1 MRKLR
6 LRDHVYVA
14 PTPSGAHI
22 LTLDGPVSLTGPS
35 VARWIEALAPRLD
48 GRFSVEEITSGLP
61 EAHAAMATSLI
72 TRLCEA
78 GLVREVSDGD
88 SPAIADPPSADAAE
102 LSYLAAHG
110 VPAGAALA
118 RFRRLAVVVVADDD
132 WATAVADALRR
143 CGAVNVRTHTAVDDP
158 PADDLPVDL
167 LLHVTGA
174 ADVESHRRVERLAR
188 RRGAVAAYALLDGA
202 DVWLTP
208 VLLPDSG
215 GDAAPAPSSLLA
227 RLPEAPETATPI
239 AEVHRTVA
247 VAQLVRAAFGW
258 VTDTGDPRRAGKV
271 ARLGPDLVTRR
282 LHCLPHPFCAPV
294 AAPDPDGLLARV
306 AALRGS
312 PAVADGDFSTSAVR
326 AADDTLG
333 PFRYLPDDAVAQ
345 SPLTVA
351 RAQARDPLAR
361 GLGCDAAGAAVR
373 AVAFDYPTARVE
385 AARRALTRYA
395 GLMVDPRRLVDGA
408 GRPLAPGDAEA
419 DDLHRLL
426 RAGLPDGHVYGLDL
440 ASGTVL
446 PVPVATVFTRVAGAG
461 AAPVGLGEGFGPS
474 WDAAVA
480 RGLAS
485 HWSYDPE
492 LTDDAAGRPVGVEAT
507 DLDDVGR
514 RCLTLLTE
522 FGEVPQVHD
531 HGGRYGVTALSFRR
545 DGVTVARASGVGV
558 DAWRQG
564 LLEVAFVVQEL
575 VHGGRYRPPAAD
587 ATRAGTP
594 VPVDVGF
601 DVAAAVAG
609 LAATGR
615 RAVVVPLDHDP
626 AVAAIAANPM
636 KVVIVNG

>member
-72 TRLCEA
+72 TRLREA
-78 GLVREVSDGD
+78 GVVREVPDGD
-88 SPAIADPPSADAAE
+88 ARAIADPPSADVAE
-102 LSYLAAHG
+102 LSYLDAHG
-110 VPAGAALA
+110 VPAEAALA

-132 WATAVADALRR
+132 WSTAVADALRR
-143 CGAVNVRTHTAVDDP
+143 CGAADVRTHPAADP

-174 ADVESHRRVERLAR
+174 ADGESHRRIERLAR
-188 RRGAVAAYALLDGA
+188 WRGAAAAYALLDGA

-208 VLLPDSG
+208 VLPPGSG

-227 RLPEAPETATPI
+227 RLPEAPQTAAPI

-258 VTDTGDPRRAGKV
+258 ATDTGAPRRAGKLT
-271 ARLGPDLVTRR
+271 RLGPDLATRR

-294 AAPDPDGLLARV
+294 AAPDPDGFLARV

-312 PAVADGDFSTSAVR
+312 PAVADRDFSTSAVR

-333 PFRYLPDDAVAQ
+333 PFRYLSDDAVAQ

-446 PVPVATVFTRVAGAG
+446 PVPVATVFTRLAVAV

-485 HWSYDPE
+485 HWSYDPA
-492 LTDDAAGRPVGVEAT
+492 LIADAAGRPVRVEAT

-531 HGGRYGVTALSFRR
+531 HGGRHGVSVLSFRR
-545 DGVTVARASGVGV
+545 DGVTVARTSGAGV
-558 DAWRQG
+558 DAWRRG
-564 LLEVAFVVQEL
+564 LLEVTFVVQRL
-575 VHGGRYRPPAAD
+575 VHGGGYRPPAAA

-594 VPVDVGF
+594 APVDAGF

-609 LAATGR
+609 LAAIGR

-626 AVAAIAANPM
+626 AVAAIAANPL